1 MPFSRIK
8 SHAKLNLALNVISK
22 SKSLHNIESII
33 SFVDLHDIILIKKI
47 KSKKHLISFNGKFSR
62 RIGKKNTVSKLFEIL
77 EKKKILKNQR
87 FQIKIKKSI
96 PDKAGLGGGSMNAAS
111 ILRYLAHKR
120 IINIKNKEMLKISKL
135 IGSDVM
141 LGLNHKSKILN
152 SRNKIKYFNNVKK
165 IYPLIVKPNFGC
177 STKDIYSKV
186 RKFDKAKFG
195 KGAKKMFDIN
205 FLKDMKNSLETI
217 AFLKYPRLK
226 NMKLYLENSLNPVF
240 VRMTGSGAALVAYFQ
255 TKKRCERAKKR
266 VIQKY
271 KNIWCIASKT
281 I

>member
-1 MPFSRIK
+1 MPFSKIK
-8 SHAKLNLALNVISK
+8 SHAKLNLALHVISK
-22 SKSLHNIESII
+22 SKSLHNIESIV

-47 KSKKHLISFNGKFSR
+47 NSKKHLISFNGKFSR
-62 RIGKKNTVSKLFEIL
+62 RIGEKNTVNKLFEIL
-77 EKKKILKNQR
+77 ENKKILKNQK

-111 ILRYLAHKR
+111 IFRYLIKKR
-120 IINIKNKEMLKISKL
+120 IINIKNREIERVSKL
-135 IGSDVM
+135 IGSDVI
-141 LGLNHKSKILN
+141 LGLNNKSKILN
-152 SRNKIKYFNNVKK
+152 SKNKIRYFSNVKK

-177 STKDIYSKV
+177 STKEIYSKL

-195 KGAKKMFDIN
+195 KGTKKMFDIN
-205 FLKDMKNSLETI
+205 FLKNRKNSLETI
-217 AFLKYPRLK
+217 AFSKYPRLK
-226 NMKLYLENSLNPVF
+226 NIKLYLENSLNPVF
-240 VRMTGSGAALVAYFQ
+240 VRMTGSGSALVAYFQ

-266 VIQKY
+266 FIQKY

>member
-62 RIGKKNTVSKLFEIL
+62 KIGKKNTVSKLFEIL
-77 EKKKILKNQR
+77 ENKKILKNQR

-111 ILRYLAHKR
+111 LLKYFIKKN
-120 IINIKNKEMLKISKL
+120 NIKLNRNDIFKISSK
-135 IGSDVM
+135 ISSDTI
-141 LGLNHKSKILN
+141 LGLNKSSIISKEM
-152 SRNKIKYFNNVKK
+152 RIKYAKLK
-165 IYPLIVKPNFGC
+165 SPLHLILIKPDFGC

-186 RKFDKAKFG
+186 KNFSRTKLKLKSNKFLSLKFLSKLTNDLENPAFQKYPKLKKIKLFVEKLDNILFSRMSG
-195 KGAKKMFDIN
+195 SGSSIVLYLATKNNAKKAQKI
-205 FLKDMKNSLETI
+205 LKK
-217 AFLKYPRLK
+217 
-226 NMKLYLENSLNPVF
+226 
-240 VRMTGSGAALVAYFQ
+240 
-255 TKKRCERAKKR
+255 
-266 VIQKY
+266 KY
-271 KNIWCIASKT
+271 KNYWCILSKT

>member
-152 SRNKIKYFNNVKK
+152 SRIKIKYFNNV
-165 IYPLIVKPNFGC
+165 
-177 STKDIYSKV
+177 
-186 RKFDKAKFG
+186 
-195 KGAKKMFDIN
+195 
-205 FLKDMKNSLETI
+205 
-217 AFLKYPRLK
+217 
-226 NMKLYLENSLNPVF
+226 
-240 VRMTGSGAALVAYFQ
+240 
-255 TKKRCERAKKR
+255 
-266 VIQKY
+266 
-271 KNIWCIASKT
+271 
-281 I
+281 

>member
-33 SFVDLHDIILIKKI
+33 SFVDLHDIILIKEI

-62 RIGKKNTVSKLFEIL
+62 RIGKKNTISKLFEIL

-152 SRNKIKYFNNVKK
+152 SRNKIKYFNHVKK

-186 RKFDKAKFG
+186 RKFDKPKFG

-205 FLKDMKNSLETI
+205 FLKDMKNSLETV

-226 NMKLYLENSLNPVF
+226 NIKLYYLYLFHLSCQL
-240 VRMTGSGAALVAYFQ
+240 
-255 TKKRCERAKKR
+255 
-266 VIQKY
+266 
-271 KNIWCIASKT
+271 
-281 I
+281 

>member
-111 ILRYLAHKR
+111 ILRYLIKKN
-120 IINIKNKEMLKISKL
+120 NIKLKRNDIFKISSK
-135 IGSDVM
+135 IGSDTI
-141 LGLNHKSKILN
+141 LGLNKSSIISKEL
-152 SRNKIKYFNNVKK
+152 RIKYAKLK
-165 IYPLIVKPNFGC
+165 SPLHLIIIKPDFGC

-186 RKFDKAKFG
+186 KNFSRTKLKLKSKKFLSLKFLSKLTNDLENPAFQKYPKLKNIKLFVEKLDNILFTRMSG
-195 KGAKKMFDIN
+195 SGSSIVLYLATKNNAKKAQKI
-205 FLKDMKNSLETI
+205 LKK
-217 AFLKYPRLK
+217 
-226 NMKLYLENSLNPVF
+226 
-240 VRMTGSGAALVAYFQ
+240 
-255 TKKRCERAKKR
+255 
-266 VIQKY
+266 KY
-271 KNIWCIASKT
+271 KNYWCILSKT

>member
-47 KSKKHLISFNGKFSR
+47 KSTKHLISFNGKFSR
-62 RIGKKNTVSKLFEIL
+62 KIGKKNTVSKLFEIL
-77 EKKKILKNQR
+77 ENKKILKNQR

-96 PDKAGLGGGSMNAAS
+96 PVKAGLGGGSMNAAS

-120 IINIKNKEMLKISKL
+120 IINIKNKEMLKIAKL

-152 SRNKIKYFNNVKK
+152 SRNEIKYFNNVKK

-177 STKDIYSKV
+177 STKDIYSKI
-186 RKFDKAKFG
+186 RKFDKAKFK

-240 VRMTGSGAALVAYFQ
+240 VRMTGSGSALVAYFQ
-255 TKKRCERAKKR
+255 TKKRCKLAKKR
-266 VIQKY
+266 FIQKY

>member
-62 RIGKKNTVSKLFEIL
+62 RIGKKNTISKLFEIL

-240 VRMTGSGAALVAYFQ
+240 VRMTGSGSALVAYFQ

-266 VIQKY
+266 FNKEY
-271 KNIWCIASKT
+271 KNYWCIASKT

>member
-1 MPFSRIK
+1 MLRTPLPHQEGVPQVVRSTLLQVTRWRQIG
-8 SHAKLNLALNVISK
+8 SGGGPPVCIPDPPLS
-22 SKSLHNIESII
+22 
-33 SFVDLHDIILIKKI
+33 HDI
-47 KSKKHLISFNGKFSR
+47 S
-62 RIGKKNTVSKLFEIL
+62 
-77 EKKKILKNQR
+77 
-87 FQIKIKKSI
+87 
-96 PDKAGLGGGSMNAAS
+96 GS
-111 ILRYLAHKR
+111 
-120 IINIKNKEMLKISKL
+120 
-135 IGSDVM
+135 
-141 LGLNHKSKILN
+141 N

-240 VRMTGSGAALVAYFQ
+240 VRMTGSGSALVAYFQ
-255 TKKRCERAKKR
+255 TKKRCERAKKKF
-266 VIQKY
+266 IQKY
-271 KNIWCIASKT
+271 KNIWYLYIP
-281 I
+281 

>member
-62 RIGKKNTVSKLFEIL
+62 RIGKKNTISKLFEIL
-77 EKKKILKNQR
+77 EKKKFLKNQR

-240 VRMTGSGAALVAYFQ
+240 VRMTGSGSALVAYFQ
-255 TKKRCERAKKR
+255 TKKRCELAKKR
-266 VIQKY
+266 FNRNY
-271 KNIWCIASKT
+271 KNYWCIASKT

>member
-152 SRNKIKYFNNVKK
+152 SRNKIKYFNAFNEDPTHLSLLSYDLVGLVYYLSMNANAENLNK
-165 IYPLIVKPNFGC
+165 IFK
-177 STKDIYSKV
+177 
-186 RKFDKAKFG
+186 R
-195 KGAKKMFDIN
+195 
-205 FLKDMKNSLETI
+205 KNSFKGKIGIFEI
-217 AFLKYPRLK
+217 NK
-226 NMKLYLENSLNPVF
+226 NKISHILNF
-240 VRMTGSGAALVAYFQ
+240 YVAEDNNF
-255 TKKRCERAKKR
+255 KKFSNLFK
-266 VIQKY
+266 
-271 KNIWCIASKT
+271 SF
-281 I
+281 

>member
-1 MPFSRIK
+1 M
-8 SHAKLNLALNVISK
+8 
-22 SKSLHNIESII
+22 
-33 SFVDLHDIILIKKI
+33 HDIILIKKI

-62 RIGKKNTVSKLFEIL
+62 RIGKKNTISKLFEIL

-120 IINIKNKEMLKISKL
+120 IINIKNKEMLKIAKL

-240 VRMTGSGAALVAYFQ
+240 VRMTGSGSALVAYFQ

-266 VIQKY
+266 FIQKY

>member
-240 VRMTGSGAALVAYFQ
+240 VRMTGSGSALVAYYQ
-255 TKKRCERAKKR
+255 TKKRCERAKKKFT
-266 VIQKY
+266 QKY

>member
-96 PDKAGLGGGSMNAAS
+96 PDKAGLGGGF
-111 ILRYLAHKR
+111 
-120 IINIKNKEMLKISKL
+120 NIKNKEMLKISKL

-240 VRMTGSGAALVAYFQ
+240 VRMTGSGSALVAYFQ

-266 VIQKY
+266 FIQKY

>member
-1 MPFSRIK
+1 MCIRDSITTIIAAIILFIFGSGPVKGFKIPLFVVILKKLFSFFF
-8 SHAKLNLALNVISK
+8 
-22 SKSLHNIESII
+22 IE
-33 SFVDLHDIILIKKI
+33 ILIKTI
-47 KSKKHLISFNGKFSR
+47 Y
-62 RIGKKNTVSKLFEIL
+62 E
-77 EKKKILKNQR
+77 
-87 FQIKIKKSI
+87 KIKKSI

-165 IYPLIVKPNFGC
+165 IYPLIIKPNFGC

-186 RKFDKAKFG
+186 RKFDKVKFG

-205 FLKDMKNSLETI
+205 FLKDMKNSLETV

-226 NMKLYLENSLNPVF
+226 YMKLYLENSLNPVF
-240 VRMTGSGAALVAYFQ
+240 VRMTGSGSALVAYFQ

-266 VIQKY
+266 FIQKY

>member
-87 FQIKIKKSI
+87 FQIKIKKFI

-240 VRMTGSGAALVAYFQ
+240 VRMTGSGSALVAYFQ
-255 TKKRCERAKKR
+255 TKNRCERAKKR
-266 VIQKY
+266 FIQKY

>member
-240 VRMTGSGAALVAYFQ
+240 VRMTGSGSALVAYFQ
-255 TKKRCERAKKR
+255 TKKRCELAKKR
-266 VIQKY
+266 FNRNY
-271 KNIWCIASKT
+271 KNYWCIASKT

>member
-1 MPFSRIK
+1 M
-8 SHAKLNLALNVISK
+8 
-22 SKSLHNIESII
+22 
-33 SFVDLHDIILIKKI
+33 HDIILIKKI

-77 EKKKILKNQR
+77 ENKKILKNQK

-226 NMKLYLENSLNPVF
+226 NIKLYLENSLNPVF
-240 VRMTGSGAALVAYFQ
+240 VRMTGSGSALVAYFQ

-266 VIQKY
+266 FIQKY

>member
-8 SHAKLNLALNVISK
+8 SHAKLNLALNVISR

-77 EKKKILKNQR
+77 EKKNILKNQR

-141 LGLNHKSKILN
+141 LGLNLS
-152 SRNKIKYFNNVKK
+152 
-165 IYPLIVKPNFGC
+165 LIH
-177 STKDIYSKV
+177 I
-186 RKFDKAKFG
+186 
-195 KGAKKMFDIN
+195 
-205 FLKDMKNSLETI
+205 
-217 AFLKYPRLK
+217 
-226 NMKLYLENSLNPVF
+226 
-240 VRMTGSGAALVAYFQ
+240 
-255 TKKRCERAKKR
+255 
-266 VIQKY
+266 
-271 KNIWCIASKT
+271 
-281 I
+281 

>member
-33 SFVDLHDIILIKKI
+33 SFVDLHDIILIKEI

-120 IINIKNKEMLKISKL
+120 IINIKNEEILKISKL

-205 FLKDMKNSLETI
+205 FLKEMKNSLETI

-240 VRMTGSGAALVAYFQ
+240 VRMTGSGSGLVAYFQ

-266 VIQKY
+266 FIQKY

>member
-62 RIGKKNTVSKLFEIL
+62 KIGKKNTVSKLFEIL
-77 EKKKILKNQR
+77 ENKKILKNQR

-96 PDKAGLGGGSMNAAS
+96 PVKAGLGGGSMNAAS

-120 IINIKNKEMLKISKL
+120 IINIKNKEMLKIAKL

-152 SRNKIKYFNNVKK
+152 SRNEIKYFNNVKK

-177 STKDIYSKV
+177 STKDIYSKI
-186 RKFDKAKFG
+186 RKFDKAKFR

-217 AFLKYPRLK
+217 VFLKYPRLK

-240 VRMTGSGAALVAYFQ
+240 VRMTGSGSALVAYFQ
-255 TKKRCERAKKR
+255 TKKDVNVRKKGLF
-266 VIQKY
+266 
-271 KNIWCIASKT
+271 KNTKISGV
-281 I
+281 

>member
-1 MPFSRIK
+1 
-8 SHAKLNLALNVISK
+8 
-22 SKSLHNIESII
+22 
-33 SFVDLHDIILIKKI
+33 
-47 KSKKHLISFNGKFSR
+47 
-62 RIGKKNTVSKLFEIL
+62 
-77 EKKKILKNQR
+77 
-87 FQIKIKKSI
+87 
-96 PDKAGLGGGSMNAAS
+96 MNAAS

-120 IINIKNKEMLKISKL
+120 IINIKNEEILKISKL

-240 VRMTGSGAALVAYFQ
+240 VRMTGSGSALVAYFQ

-266 VIQKY
+266 FIQKY

>member
-62 RIGKKNTVSKLFEIL
+62 RIGKKNTISKLFEIL

-240 VRMTGSGAALVAYFQ
+240 VRMTGSGSALVAYFQ
-255 TKKRCERAKKR
+255 TKKRCECAKKR
-266 VIQKY
+266 FIQKY

>member
-1 MPFSRIK
+1 MIK
-8 SHAKLNLALNVISK
+8 VN
-22 SKSLHNIESII
+22 
-33 SFVDLHDIILIKKI
+33 
-47 KSKKHLISFNGKFSR
+47 
-62 RIGKKNTVSKLFEIL
+62 
-77 EKKKILKNQR
+77 KNQIYEIA
-87 FQIKIKKSI
+87 Q
-96 PDKAGLGGGSMNAAS
+96 
-111 ILRYLAHKR
+111 
-120 IINIKNKEMLKISKL
+120 E
-135 IGSDVM
+135 IGSDVI
-141 LGLNHKSKILN
+141 LGLASTNCILTSKNKLKSF
-152 SRNKIKYFNNVKK
+152 RNCKRLYT
-165 IYPLIVKPNFGC
+165 LIVKPNFGC

-240 VRMTGSGAALVAYFQ
+240 VRMTGSGSALVAYFQ

-266 VIQKY
+266 FIQKY

>member
-62 RIGKKNTVSKLFEIL
+62 RIGKKNTISKLFEIL

-240 VRMTGSGAALVAYFQ
+240 VRMTGSGSALVAYFQ
-255 TKKRCERAKKR
+255 TKKRCEHAKKR
-266 VIQKY
+266 FIQKY